1 MSTRASAARYAR
13 ALFDVALQ
21 EGSLDQADRDLT
33 TVADLLQ
40 QQTDLQAV
48 LINPAVPAARKRSL
62 LAVLVPRLE
71 LSGPVGKLLLLL
83 AERDRFTVFP
93 DLLAAFRERLR
104 EHRQVLEAEV
114 TTALPLSAEREAELR
129 QQLTNVTGRRVN
141 LTTKVDPSLIG
152 GAVTRIG
159 TLVYDGSLASQ
170 LAKLR
175 ERLVAGTH

>member
-1 MSTRASAARYAR
+1 MSSRASAARYAR

-21 EGSLDQADRDLT
+21 EGTLDQADRDLT
-33 TVADLLQ
+33 TVADLLH

-48 LINPAVPAARKRSL
+48 LTSPAVPAARKRSL
-62 LAVLVPRLE
+62 LETIVPRLE

-83 AERDRFTVFP
+83 ADRDRVAMFP

-104 EHRQVLEAEV
+104 EHRQVVEAEV
-114 TTALPLSAEREAELR
+114 TTAVPLSAERESQLR
-129 QQLTNVTGRRVN
+129 QQLTTFTGRDVN
-141 LTTKVDPSLIG
+141 LTTKVDRSLIG

-159 TLVYDGSLASQ
+159 TIVYDSSLSSQ

-175 ERLVAGTH
+175 ERLVAGH